1 MTTRRRL
8 DALAR
13 TLDERRA
20 QQQRP
25 DAGAVHQEPEH
36 VLAVLRIMRDA
47 GVLDVLND
55 EGLEADA
62 VALLGM
68 IDAGELNAAEL
79 AEWWNHETAPN

>member
-1 MTTRRRL
+1 
-8 DALAR
+8 
-13 TLDERRA
+13 
-20 QQQRP
+20 
-25 DAGAVHQEPEH
+25 
-36 VLAVLRIMRDA
+36 MRDA